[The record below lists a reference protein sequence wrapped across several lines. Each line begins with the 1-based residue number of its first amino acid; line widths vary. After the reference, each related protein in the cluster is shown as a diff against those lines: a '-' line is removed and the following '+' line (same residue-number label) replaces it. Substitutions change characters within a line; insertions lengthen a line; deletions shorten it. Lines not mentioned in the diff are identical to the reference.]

1 MDWLRLRFYENR
13 NLLLAILHF
22 VVYLGLLLI
31 CTIAVG
37 NNVVGTV
44 VGSILAF
51 IFMITYYLDCQKKV
65 YRKLT
70 LKQVPLLGLFA
81 LTFLIWISAQS
92 MAAWLTD
99 IGVVVP
105 PSPQP
110 SADLW
115 LYVILALV
123 IAPVVEELLFRG
135 IVYSHLRAQWGLGPA
150 VIISALLFALMHG
163 NLFQAIPSFLSGL
176 FFATVYERSQ
186 RLYFVS
192 LIHAF
197 MNLLSVLLSGLEIS
211 AWVKHPAV
219 TFSLWLLSAGALIH
233 LLYKSPQ
240 GIDRIEALSEDKIE
254 TVD

>member
-1 MDWLRLRFYENR
+1 MDWFRLRFHENR
-13 NLLLAILHF
+13 NLLLAVLHF

-37 NNVVGTV
+37 NNVLGTLI
-44 VGSILAF
+44 GSILAF
-51 IFMITYYLDCQKKV
+51 VFMITYYLDCQKRV
-65 YRKLT
+65 NRQLSNR
-70 LKQVPLLGLFA
+70 QVPFLALFG

-99 IGVVVP
+99 IGIVVP

-115 LYVILALV
+115 LYVFLALV
-123 IAPVVEELLFRG
+123 IAPLVEELLFRG
-135 IVYSHLRAQWGLGPA
+135 IIYSHLRVQWGLGPA
-150 VIISALLFALMHG
+150 VIVSALLFALMHG

-197 MNLLSVLLSGLEIS
+197 MNLLSVFLSGLEIS
-211 AWVKHPAV
+211 VWIKHPLV
-219 TFSLWLLSAGALIH
+219 TFSLWLLSAGALIY

-240 GIDRIEALSEDKIE
+240 GIDRIEALSEVKDE
-254 TVD
+254 TPF